1 MQAEI
6 LICKTCKIATNFKP
20 TGTLLPYVK
29 LTHLKKISDPLTPL
43 LLTCILKLSEQTWTI
58 NSIKVLYMLLLLL
71 AIPPQ
76 IYVGW

>member
-29 LTHLKKISDPLTPL
+29 LTHLKKISDPLKPL
-43 LLTCILKLSEQTWTI
+43 LLTSILKLSEQT
-58 NSIKVLYMLLLLL
+58 
-71 AIPPQ
+71 
-76 IYVGW
+76 